1 MEFNKQFSNHFDA
14 FNKTLDE
21 MVKCTDSISEYKNYD
36 ECFYNLYNLKGESS
50 NYHNSTN
57 CFMVSTRNGILNDK
71 VYIDIYPAR
80 IEIGSPYITGG
91 RPVVE
96 INTEEFTDS
105 SDDQIFMQS
114 TIQDLSIFDGNHQL
128 FKKIL
133 DYSLMAMRTYR
144 KIQDES

>member
-1 MEFNKQFSNHFDA
+1 MGFNKQFSNHFDA
-14 FNKTLDE
+14 FNKTFDE
-21 MVKCTDSISEYKNYD
+21 MVKYKNNTNVNTNFD
-36 ECFYNLYNLKGESS
+36 ECYYSLYNLRGESS

-80 IEIGSPYITGG
+80 IEIGSPYISGG

-96 INTEEFTDS
+96 ISTEEFTDS

-128 FKKIL
+128 LKNL
-133 DYSLMAMRTYR
+133 LEYSLMAMRTYR